1 MADERFV
8 GIDVA
13 LARLAIAVWPEQR
26 TWEVPNSLE
35 GIAQLVG
42 ELQGLTPSRIILE
55 GTGGLQAPVVAA
67 LGLAGLPVV
76 VMNPRQI
83 RDFAK
88 GKGQRAKT
96 DRIDALVLAEF
107 GALHR
112 PVVRPLA
119 DAETEQLGA
128 LVTRR
133 RQLVEMRRA
142 EEQRLARL
150 EAQRASRRVRADVTE
165 HIAWL
170 TRRVERL
177 DDELGT
183 AIEASPLWHATDTL
197 YQSVRGVGPIVAH
210 TLIAHLPELGRVSGK
225 AIAALVGVAPFVRQ
239 SGVWRGR
246 SRIAGGRV
254 EVRRVLYLAAMS
266 GVRTNPVLH
275 AFYARL
281 LARGKPKKAA
291 LVACAHKL
299 LTILNA
305 MARDHRPWSP
315 SSVAA

>member
-1 MADERFV
+1 MATEHFV

-13 LARLAIAVWPEQR
+13 QATLAVAVWPEGR
-26 TWEVPNSLE
+26 TWEIANRLEAIEQLITELQQLAPERIVLE
-35 GIAQLVG
+35 G
-42 ELQGLTPSRIILE
+42 S
-55 GTGGLQAPVVAA
+55 GGLQAPLVAA

-96 DRIDALVLAEF
+96 DQIDALILAEF

-112 PVVRPLA
+112 PALRPLA
-119 DAETEQLGA
+119 DAETEQLSM

-142 EEQRLARL
+142 EEQRLGRL
-150 EAQRASRRVRADVTE
+150 EAQRASRRVRTDVAE

-170 TRRVERL
+170 TRRIDRL
-177 DDELGT
+177 DDELAA
-183 AIEASPLWHATDTL
+183 AIAASPLWHAQDTL
-197 YQSVRGVGPIVAH
+197 YQSVRGVGPVIAR
-210 TLIAHLPELGRVSGK
+210 TLITQLPELGRVSGK
-225 AIAALVGVAPFVRQ
+225 AIAALVGVAPFTRQ

-246 SRIAGGRV
+246 ARIGGGRA
-254 EVRRVLYLAAMS
+254 EVRRALFLAAMT
-266 GVRTNPVLH
+266 GVRTNPVLRAYYVH
-275 AFYARL
+275 L
-281 LARGKPKKAA
+281 VERGKPKKAA

-305 MARDHRPWSP
+305 MARDQRPWTP
-315 SSVAA
+315 TTAVA

>member
-1 MADERFV
+1 MSDERFV

-13 LARLAIAVWPEQR
+13 LAMLAIAVWPEQR
-26 TWEVPNSLE
+26 TWEVANTPD
-35 GIAQLVG
+35 GIDDLVG
-42 ELQGLTPSRIILE
+42 ELRGLAPIRIVLE

-96 DRIDALVLAEF
+96 DRIDALILAEF

-119 DAETEQLGA
+119 DAETEHLSA

-170 TRRVERL
+170 TRRVARL
-177 DDELGT
+177 DDELGS
-183 AIEASPLWHATDTL
+183 AIAASPLWHATDTL

-210 TLIAHLPELGRVSGK
+210 TLIAQLPELGRVSGK
-225 AIAALVGVAPFVRQ
+225 AIAALVGVAPFIRQ
-239 SGVWRGR
+239 SGAWRGR

-266 GVRTNPVLH
+266 GVRTNPVLRS
-275 AFYARL
+275 FYARL

-315 SSVAA
+315 SSVTA